1 MNNNTCNFNLKY
13 DGPALAGN
21 AIDVADLA
29 PALLNLSEALS
40 SLNTLL
46 NKDDAKVSL
55 QVKAFNRGCFIVDF
69 ILNQNIL
76 SQVGALLTG
85 VGVTSFCNAYTL
97 LKCLVEVVSL
107 KKWIAGRKVDE
118 VAFSDDHKT
127 VIIKIKDQSKT
138 VNYNTYYGWN
148 NPKVNASCSKIVE
161 PLRKDGL
168 DTVSVSFDGCEEIFD
183 KTDIDAITASPEE
196 IPLISSV
203 SKCIVMIETAAF
215 KDNAKWKVKIGE
227 QFSVFTSIS
236 DADFLAAIDR
246 GEERFGKGDV
256 LLVELET
263 AQTLSNGKIQ
273 VSYDIKKVL
282 EHKTSAEQ
290 LSLF

>member
-1 MNNNTCNFNLKY
+1 MNNTCNFKLKY
-13 DGPALAGN
+13 EGPALAES

-29 PALLNLSEALS
+29 PALLNLSDALS
-40 SLNTLL
+40 SLNALL
-46 NKDDAKVSL
+46 NKNDAKVAL
-55 QVKAFNRGCFIVDF
+55 QVKAFNKGCFIVDF
-69 ILNQNIL
+69 VLNQNIL

-85 VGVTSFCNAYTL
+85 VGVSSVCNAYTL
-97 LKCLVEVVSL
+97 LKCLVDIVSL
-107 KKWIAGRKVDE
+107 KKWVAGRKVDE
-118 VAFSDDHKT
+118 VVFSDDGKK
-127 VIIKIKDQSKT
+127 IIFKIKDQSRT
-138 VNYNTYYGWN
+138 VNYITYYGWK

-161 PLRKDGL
+161 PLRKEGL
-168 DTVSVSFDGCEEIFD
+168 DTVSVSMDDYGETFNKSDV
-183 KTDIDAITASPEE
+183 DAIAAPPEE
-196 IPLISSV
+196 IPLLSSV

-227 QFSVFTSIS
+227 QLSVFVSIS
-236 DADFLAAIDR
+236 DDAFLAAIDR

-263 AQTLSNGKIQ
+263 SQTLSNGKIM
-273 VSYDIKKVL
+273 VSYNIRKVI